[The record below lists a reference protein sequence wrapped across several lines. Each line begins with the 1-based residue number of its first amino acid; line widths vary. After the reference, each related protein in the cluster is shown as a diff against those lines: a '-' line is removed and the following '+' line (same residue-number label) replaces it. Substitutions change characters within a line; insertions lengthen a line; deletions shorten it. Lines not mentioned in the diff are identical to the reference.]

1 MSKKTFKLMPVL
13 ALMIAMIAGSAL
25 SVCAESYD
33 YTDRDFHCYYQNG
46 KMVENFDEK
55 AIAQAVENLQ
65 PGDDMTFKVTY
76 ENRSDDKTD
85 WYMENAVAKT
95 LEQTRARALQ
105 VSGVGKAENG
115 GYSYELIHVD
125 KNDKE
130 DVLFNSEG
138 INKVFGSEDDEKVTG
153 REGLKQ
159 ATNALED
166 WFYIQTLEPGEGGEV
181 ILKVALEGETE
192 VNDYMDTDGEL
203 NVRFAVEVPK
213 PGTKKIVKTG
223 DYSNITRWVAIMMAA
238 GVLLIILAIFSKKK
252 DRKESYNEKH

>member
-1 MSKKTFKLMPVL
+1 MSRKTFRLIPVL

-25 SVCAESYD
+25 SVSAESYD
-33 YTDRDFHCYYQNG
+33 YTDKDFHCYYQKG
-46 KMVENFDEK
+46 AMSTNFTASD
-55 AIAQAVENLQ
+55 IAQAVENLQ
-65 PGDDMTFKVTY
+65 PGDDMTFKVKYQNKSGDT
-76 ENRSDDKTD
+76 TD
-85 WYMENAVAKT
+85 WYMENKAAKT
-95 LEQTRARALQ
+95 LEQTRERRLQ
-105 VSGVGKAENG
+105 VSGIGDAENG

-125 KNDKE
+125 KSGAE

-138 INKVFGSEDDEKVTG
+138 IDKVFGSKADEEITS

-166 WFYIQTLEPGEGGEV
+166 WFYIQTLEPGESGEV

-203 NVRFAVEVPK
+203 NVRFAVEK
-213 PGTKKIVKTG
+213 PEQKTRKIVKTG
-223 DYSNITRWVAIMMAA
+223 DYNNITKWVAVMLAA

-252 DRKESYNEKH
+252 DRKEAYNEKH

>member
-1 MSKKTFKLMPVL
+1 
-13 ALMIAMIAGSAL
+13 
-25 SVCAESYD
+25 
-33 YTDRDFHCYYQNG
+33 
-46 KMVENFDEK
+46 
-55 AIAQAVENLQ
+55 
-65 PGDDMTFKVTY
+65 MTFKVVY
-76 ENRSDDKTD
+76 ENKSKDTTD

-95 LEQTRARALQ
+95 LEQTRARAAQ
-105 VSGVGKAENG
+105 VSGIGKAENG

-125 KNDKE
+125 KDGVE

-138 INKVFGSEDDEKVTG
+138 IDKVFGSEDDEAITG

-166 WFYIQTLEPGEGGEV
+166 WFYVQTLEPGEDGEV
-181 ILKVALEGETE
+181 IIKVALEGETE

-203 NVRFAVEVPK
+203 NVRFAVEK
-213 PGTKKIVKTG
+213 PEQKTRKIVKTG
-223 DYSNITRWVAIMMAA
+223 DYTNITRWVAIMMAA